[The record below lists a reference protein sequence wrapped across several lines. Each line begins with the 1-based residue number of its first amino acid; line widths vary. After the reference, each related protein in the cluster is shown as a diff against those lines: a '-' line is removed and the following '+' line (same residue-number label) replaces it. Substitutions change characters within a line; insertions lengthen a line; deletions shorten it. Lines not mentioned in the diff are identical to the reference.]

1 MQTKGRYK
9 DASLSQALT
18 LVTKTPRQKK
28 MMMVHGKM
36 FRGKKKLWDE
46 GEYENTNSIH
56 ATGVRKKRPPK
67 KVTLPTVQ
75 FTQRKMDGE
84 T

>member
-1 MQTKGRYK
+1 MQTKGRFK
-9 DASLSQALT
+9 DASFSQAVDLIS
-18 LVTKTPRQKK
+18 KTPRQKT
-28 MMMVHGKM
+28 MTMALGKM

-67 KVTLPTVQ
+67 KVTLPIVQ